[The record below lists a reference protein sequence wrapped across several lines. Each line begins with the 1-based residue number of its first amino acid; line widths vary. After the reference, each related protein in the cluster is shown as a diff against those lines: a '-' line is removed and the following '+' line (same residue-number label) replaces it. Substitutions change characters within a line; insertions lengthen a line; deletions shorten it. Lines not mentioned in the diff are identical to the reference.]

1 MGKEFAFVFCIL
13 CQKPGISAGDRM
25 IDKGDAMCYPYK
37 GLLWGFIPW
46 GFRGRKT
53 LKDHDKKCERRN
65 MTLLEKLKEKLHRE
79 EPGQLKRE
87 ILWLLGQ
94 MKRFRRQIGM
104 VSLLG
109 LLATVLGLGSSVA
122 SKYLIDAV
130 TGGIGRML
138 APAACLMAGMVLLSL
153 LLQGVS
159 ARAGAA
165 IHVRVKNE
173 LQHGTY
179 SRILRGGWEALE
191 PYRSGDLLNR
201 LTADVGNLSEG
212 IIGFLP
218 GLITSGAKFVGAF
231 FIILYY
237 DPVMAVIAL
246 LGVPVT
252 LGVSRLMLRRMR
264 RHSLQMKEL
273 TGQVMSFQ
281 EDSFRNLT
289 SIKAFSVTSWF
300 EREMQHLQGTYAD
313 AYLSYNAFQ
322 IGASSFLSLV
332 GMVVTASC
340 FGWGVYQL
348 WNGSITYGSLTLF
361 LQLASTL
368 RGAFSSLVS
377 LGQQAISLTTSAGRI
392 LAVEDLPEEDC
403 RLPEGLAE
411 EKTLHIRMKDVSF
424 RYRTGETVLESFAF
438 TADYGDLI
446 AITGPSGE
454 GKTTLLRLLLGLIE
468 PESGEG
474 ILVGGSGR
482 TYPLSAGTRSVFA
495 YVPQGSS
502 VFAGTIRENLRLV
515 RPEATEEEMT
525 DALKT
530 ACAWD
535 FVNQFP
541 DGLDHPLGAGGRGIS
556 EGQAQRLAIARALL
570 RKAPILLLDEATSG
584 LDEGTE
590 KQLLQNLRSWDSL
603 HTCILVTHRP
613 GSASFCSRAYEIR
626 RGSVTEVTD
635 E

>member
-1 MGKEFAFVFCIL
+1 MA
-13 CQKPGISAGDRM
+13 
-25 IDKGDAMCYPYK
+25 
-37 GLLWGFIPW
+37 LLG
-46 GFRGRKT
+46 
-53 LKDHDKKCERRN
+53 
-65 MTLLEKLKEKLHRE
+65 KLKEKLHRE
-79 EPGQLKRE
+79 DPGQLKAE
-87 ILWLLGQ
+87 VLWLLSR
-94 MKRFRRQIGM
+94 MNRFRRQILM
-104 VSLLG
+104 VSVLG
-109 LLATVLGLGSSVA
+109 LLATVLSLGSSVA

-130 TGGIGRML
+130 TGGDRQML
-138 APAACLMAGMVLLSL
+138 APAACLMVGMLLLSL
-153 LLQGVS
+153 LLQALS
-159 ARAGAA
+159 SRAGAS

-179 SRILRGGWEALE
+179 GRILRGGWEALE

-201 LTADVGNLSEG
+201 LTHDVGALSDG

-218 GLITSGAKFVGAF
+218 GLVTSGVKFLGAF
-231 FIILYY
+231 LIILYY

-252 LGVSRLMLRRMR
+252 LVVSRLMLRRMR
-264 RHSLQMKEL
+264 RHSLEMKEL

-289 SIKAFSVTSWF
+289 SIKAFSVTPWF
-300 EREMQHLQGTYAD
+300 EREMHRLQDTYAD
-313 AYLSYNAFQ
+313 AYLSYNAFH

-332 GMVVTASC
+332 GMGVTASC

-348 WNGSITYGSLTLF
+348 WNGSITYGSMTLF

-368 RGAFSSLVS
+368 RGAFSGLVS

-392 LAVEDLPEEDC
+392 LAVEKLPEEDC
-403 RLPEGLAE
+403 TPPEGLAE
-411 EKTLHIRMKDVSF
+411 EKSLHIRLKNVSF
-424 RYRTGETVLESFAF
+424 RYQTGETLLEPFDF

-446 AITGPSGE
+446 AVTGPSGE
-454 GKTTLLRLLLGLIE
+454 GKTTLLRLLLGLVR
-468 PESGEG
+468 P
-474 ILVGGSGR
+474 GSGTAMLTGDSGR
-482 TYPLSAGTRSVFA
+482 EYPLTAGTRGVFA

-515 RPEATEEEMT
+515 NRSATEEEMIE
-525 DALKT
+525 ALKT

-535 FVNQFP
+535 FVSRFP
-541 DGLDHPLGAGGRGIS
+541 DKLDHPLGAGGRGVS

-584 LDEGTE
+584 LDEATE
-590 KQLLQNLRSWDSL
+590 KRLLENLRRWEAL

-613 GSASFCSRAYEIR
+613 GSAEFCSRAYEIR
-626 RGSVTEVTD
+626 RGSVSEVTD
-635 E
+635 ER